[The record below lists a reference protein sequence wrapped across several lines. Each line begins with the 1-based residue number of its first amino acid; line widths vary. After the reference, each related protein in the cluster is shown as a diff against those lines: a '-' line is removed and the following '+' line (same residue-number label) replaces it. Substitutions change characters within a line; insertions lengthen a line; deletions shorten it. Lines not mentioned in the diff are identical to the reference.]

1 MLTEEIMQA
10 VAIKQPDKKYVID
23 LFAGGESWRPAVEQE
38 GYDCLCPCRHQKID
52 GQDQVQKQTKEGP
65 RAKAD

>member
-10 VAIKQPDKKYVID
+10 VAVKQPDKKYVID

-38 GYDCLCPCRHQKID
+38 GYIYVPVDIRKLMAKTKARR
-52 GQDQVQKQTKEGP
+52 KQSIAAAE
-65 RAKAD
+65 AA

>member
-1 MLTEEIMQA
+1 MLTEEFMQA

-38 GYDCLCPCRHQKID
+38 GYVYVPVDIRKLMAKIKSKSR
-52 GQDQVQKQTKEGP
+52 QSATTAE
-65 RAKAD
+65 AA

>member
-23 LFAGGESWRPAVEQE
+23 LFAGGENWRPAVEQE
-38 GYDCLCPCRHQKID
+38 GCVYIPVDIRKLMAKIKSRS
-52 GQDQVQKQTKEGP
+52 KQSITAAE
-65 RAKAD
+65 AA